1 MATTETLPAPHA
13 EAPTEVTRIRPSRGW
28 RAIDLREIWRYRE
41 LLWFL
46 TLRDIKLRYKQT
58 ALGVAW
64 AVLQPLFTMGVFTIF
79 FGKLGKI
86 PSDGKPY
93 ALFVLAA
100 LLPWQLFA
108 YALTQSSNS
117 LVAEQRLITKV
128 YFPRLIVPVAS
139 VLSGLVDFAVAFA
152 LMVGLMAAGP
162 AFGWFTVAPTA
173 AVLTIPVFI
182 LFAVLTALAVGLWL
196 SALNVQYRDVRYTI
210 PFLTQF
216 WMFLTP
222 VAYPARLVPEPYRPL
237 YGLNPMAGVV
247 EGFRWALLGTDA
259 PDWGMMAVSAG
270 VVLVLL
276 AGGLLL
282 LPADGTNLRR
292 RGVTDGRP
300 GDPGRGLGKQYRLGG
315 PRRAVLHAAGP
326 DPEAGLGP
334 SAGPAPPRRA
344 GRSTAR
350 RSGR

>member
-1 MATTETLPAPHA
+1 MATTDTLLALQT
-13 EAPTEVTRIRPSRGW
+13 EAPPEVTRIRPSRGW
-28 RAIDLREIWRYRE
+28 RAIDLRELWRYRE
-41 LLWFL
+41 LLGFL

-64 AVLQPLFTMGVFTIF
+64 AVLQPLFTMAVFTVF
-79 FGKLGKI
+79 FGKLGKL

-100 LLPWQLFA
+100 LIPWQLFA

-139 VLSGLVDFAVAFA
+139 VLSGLVDFLVAFA
-152 LMVGLMAAGP
+152 LMLIMMAIGP
-162 AFGWFTVAPTA
+162 LLGWERVAPTWA
-173 AVLTIPVFI
+173 ALTLPAFV
-182 LFAVLTALAVGLWL
+182 LFAVLTALALGLWL
-196 SALNVQYRDVRYTI
+196 SALNAQYRDIRYTI

-222 VAYPARLVPEPYRPL
+222 IAYPASLVPPKYRIL
-237 YGLNPMAGVV
+237 YGMNPMTGVV

-270 VVLVLL
+270 VVVSLL
-276 AGGLLL
+276 AGGMLYFRRMEKTF
-282 LPADGTNLRR
+282 AD
-292 RGVTDGRP
+292 V
-300 GDPGRGLGKQYRLGG
+300 
-315 PRRAVLHAAGP
+315 V
-326 DPEAGLGP
+326 
-334 SAGPAPPRRA
+334 
-344 GRSTAR
+344 
-350 RSGR
+350 

>member
-1 MATTETLPAPHA
+1 MPAVSTPPPAP
-13 EAPTEVTRIRPSRGW
+13 PDTTPPGVTRIRPGTGW
-28 RAIDLREIWRYRE
+28 RAVDLRELWRYRE
-41 LLWFL
+41 LLYFL
-46 TLRDIKLRYKQT
+46 TLRDVRLRYKQT

-64 AVLQPLFTMGVFTIF
+64 VVLQPVLTVAVFTVF
-79 FGKLGKI
+79 FGKLGKL
-86 PSDGKPY
+86 PSDGVPY

-152 LMVGLMAAGP
+152 LLLAGMAV
-162 AFGWFTVAPTA
+162 FGVAPTW
-173 AVLTIPVFI
+173 AVLAVPALV

-216 WMFLTP
+216 WLFASP
-222 VAYPARLVPEPYRPL
+222 VAYPASLVPPAWRPV

-247 EGFRWALLGTDA
+247 EGFRWALLGTAA
-259 PDWGMMAVSAG
+259 PDWGLVAVSAA
-270 VVLVLL
+270 VV
-276 AGGLLL
+276 LLL
-282 LPADGTNLRR
+282 LTGGVLYFRRMERTFAD
-292 RGVTDGRP
+292 V
-300 GDPGRGLGKQYRLGG
+300 
-315 PRRAVLHAAGP
+315 V
-326 DPEAGLGP
+326 
-334 SAGPAPPRRA
+334 
-344 GRSTAR
+344 
-350 RSGR
+350 

>member
-1 MATTETLPAPHA
+1 MATIDTLPIRHT
-13 EAPTEVTRIRPSRGW
+13 EAQLEVTRIRPGRGW
-28 RAIDLREIWRYRE
+28 RAVDLRELWHYRE

-58 ALGVAW
+58 ALGVTW
-64 AVLQPLFTMGVFTIF
+64 AVLQPLFTMAVFAVF
-79 FGKLGKI
+79 FGKLGKM
-86 PSDGKPY
+86 PSDGRPY

-108 YALTQSSNS
+108 YALTQSSHS

-139 VLSGLVDFAVAFA
+139 VLSGIVDFLVTLV
-152 LMVGLMAAGP
+152 LMVAMMVAAP
-162 AFGWFTVAPTA
+162 AFGWSTVEPTA
-173 AVLTIPVFI
+173 AVLAVPIFT

-196 SALNVQYRDVRYTI
+196 STLNVRYRDVRYTI

-222 VAYPARLVPEPYRPL
+222 IAYPASLVPPAYRWL

-259 PDWGMMAVSAG
+259 PDWGLMAISAG
-270 VVLVLL
+270 MVVALL
-276 AGGLLL
+276 GSGLLYFRRMEKTF
-282 LPADGTNLRR
+282 ADM
-292 RGVTDGRP
+292 V
-300 GDPGRGLGKQYRLGG
+300 
-315 PRRAVLHAAGP
+315 
-326 DPEAGLGP
+326 
-334 SAGPAPPRRA
+334 
-344 GRSTAR
+344 
-350 RSGR
+350 